1 MKIDAAP
8 ICLAATI
15 AFVQVC
21 ASPAT
26 AQVSSDGTFSTTINS
41 SDNRNFVIEQGDRAG
56 GNLFHSFREFSVPTG
71 GSAYFNNAAD
81 VQNIFAR
88 VTGGNISNIDGL
100 IRANGTANLFL
111 LNPSGILFG
120 PNAALNIG
128 GSFMGTTATSVRFAD
143 GVEFSA
149 HPTGTSLLTVSVP
162 IGLQMGQNPGA
173 ITVNNTGHRLI
184 SSRAAPPS
192 RGSTPVG
199 LSIARGNTLALIGGE
214 IISNGGV
221 LTASSGHIELGS
233 ASNGTVNLDA
243 SSPRLN
249 FGYTNVQ
256 QFGNIQLTRQSL
268 ADTTG
273 APAGSIHLQ
282 GRNISLSEG
291 SVALSNNQGNQDS
304 GDIAINASQS
314 LKLRGIGSSG
324 FANSFVQTTN
334 LGTGAGGDLVISA
347 PQVLLQ
353 DGAKINTSTFSVGV
367 GGNISVKAADSI
379 QAVGFSSVNLSIN
392 SGISAVTTSS
402 GGGRGGNLHVTTGRL
417 SIQDGAAIITTSS
430 GIGNAGNGT
439 VNAFELI
446 EVIGEDRLVASSL
459 AAPMLNRGRTGQL
472 TINTPRLR
480 VLEGG
485 SVVTTTLGAGNA
497 GSLEIN
503 APNEITVSG
512 RGAISGTPSRIGARA
527 ELLSPT
533 FQQIFHLPAFP
544 TGNSGSLIINTSRLN
559 ITDGAIVGVDHAGI
573 GNAGDL
579 RLNADTIL
587 LDRAGSLT
595 ASTRSGGG
603 GNIDL
608 HTHALTLRHGSTVI
622 ATANGAGNGGQIT
635 IAADTLDLLGN
646 SRIGTQAQ
654 GSGNAGTLNL
664 QVDRLT
670 LHQGQIGVESQ
681 GSGNAGRLAIHA
693 NSAQLSHS
701 SINAST
707 QTGQGGDVQLQV
719 RDRLQLADQSQ
730 ILANAQQSGRGGN
743 IRLTAAETTLQDS
756 SRIST
761 NARGS
766 AVGGQL
772 QLEGDRLSLSS
783 GSQITASTAGSGS
796 AGSLNIHATDAIS
809 LSGRNTRLA
818 AASTTNAAAGSIALQ
833 TPDLRL
839 SDRAAISVS
848 GAGRGGAGDLS
859 IDAGTIQLN
868 QQSVLEAQVA
878 GGNQG
883 NITLNANALLLRNR
897 STINTNATGTAS
909 GGNIRFNGNFLV
921 GLDNSDI
928 VARAQAGT
936 GGNINIA
943 ADTVVGI
950 VPRDTLTPDSDI
962 NASSQLG
969 LNGSVS
975 LSNPEVQPDSGLVE
989 LPENLVDASQQV
1001 AQTCAA
1007 TQASRFV
1014 ATGRGGIPENP
1025 TQALSSDRTWNDI
1038 RDLSAYSGAIAPTV
1052 NSASLTAQSPISE
1065 ATGFTVNSQGQV
1077 ELVATSESSRPSNPA
1092 PATCSP
1098 PPVQ

>member
-1 MKIDAAP
+1 MM
-8 ICLAATI
+8 LQMSR
-15 AFVQVC
+15 FVLLLPSLVLLGLLHSETVQ
-21 ASPAT
+21 
-26 AQVSSDGTFSTTINS
+26 AQVSADGTLSTTVTS
-41 SDNRNFVIEQGDRAG
+41 ADPRNFVIEQGDRAG
-56 GNLFHSFREFSVPTG
+56 GNLFHSFRQFSVPTG
-71 GSAYFNNAAD
+71 GSAYFNNAVD

-88 VTGGNISNIDGL
+88 VTGGNSSNIDGL

-120 PNAALNIG
+120 PNARLNIG
-128 GSFMGTTATSVRFAD
+128 GSFIGTTANSIRFAD

-149 HPTGTSLLTVSVP
+149 THPSEALLTVSTL
-162 IGLQMGQNPGA
+162 IGLQMGQNPGT
-173 ITVNNTGHRLI
+173 ITVQNTGHRLI
-184 SSRAAPPS
+184 ANRFAPPK
-192 RGSTPVG
+192 RGTTSDG
-199 LSIARGNTLALIGGE
+199 LKVTANHTLGLIGGE
-214 IISNGGV
+214 IRLEGGV
-221 LTASSGHIELGS
+221 LTAPSSHIELGS
-233 ASNGTVNLDA
+233 ASDGVVNLNLSSPMWGFDYTAVQQLGDIRFLRQALVDA
-243 SSPRLN
+243 S
-249 FGYTNVQ
+249 G
-256 QFGNIQLTRQSL
+256 
-268 ADTTG
+268 D
-273 APAGSIHLQ
+273 PAGSIHLQ
-282 GRNISLSEG
+282 GRDISLDEG
-291 SVALSNNQGNQDS
+291 SVAFLNSLGNQDS
-304 GDIAINASQS
+304 GDIIVNASES
-314 LKLRGIGSSG
+314 FELRGVGSYG
-324 FANSFVQTTN
+324 FTNSFLQTN
-334 LGTGAGGDLVISA
+334 SMGNGAGGDLVVSA

-353 DGAKINTSTFSVGV
+353 DGARILAQSASPGT
-367 GGNISVKAADSI
+367 GGNVFINAADSL
-379 QAVGFSSVNLSIN
+379 QLQ
-392 SGISAVTTSS
+392 GISSIEPSLYSALGSVALSA
-402 GGGRGGNLHVTTGRL
+402 GRGGNVRITTRHLRVQG
-417 SIQDGAAIITTSS
+417 GTAIINSTRGT
-430 GIGNAGNGT
+430 GTGGNGVIT
-439 VNAFELI
+439 ASELI
-446 EVIGEDRLVASSL
+446 EIIGENPTITSSL
-459 AAPMLNRGRTGQL
+459 AAVSFNRGNASQL
-472 TINTPRLR
+472 TVNTPRLR
-480 VLEGG
+480 VQDGG
-485 SVVTTTLGAGNA
+485 SVVTSTLGVGNA
-497 GSLEIN
+497 GSLRVNADEIM
-503 APNEITVSG
+503 VSG
-512 RGAISGTPSRIGARA
+512 RGAISGLPSRIGARA
-527 ELLSPT
+527 EILPPN
-533 FQQIFHLPAFP
+533 FQQLFHLPAFP
-544 TGNSGSLIINTSRLN
+544 TGNSGSLIINTSQLQ
-559 ITDGAIVGVDHAGI
+559 ITDGAIVGVDHAGV

-587 LDRAGSLT
+587 LDRAGSIT

-608 HTHALTLRHGSTVI
+608 HTNALTLRHGSTVL
-622 ATANGAGNGGQIT
+622 ATAGEAGNGGQIA

-681 GSGNAGRLAIHA
+681 GSGNAGRLTIDA
-693 NSAQLSHS
+693 NSVQLSHS
-701 SINAST
+701 LINAST

-743 IRLTAAETTLQDS
+743 IRITAVDTALQDS

-766 AVGGQL
+766 AVGGEL
-772 QLEGDRLSLSS
+772 QLEGDRFSLSS
-783 GSQITASTAGSGS
+783 GSQITASTAGSGR
-796 AGSLNIHATDAIS
+796 AGSLNIHATDGIS

-818 AASTTNAAAGSIALQ
+818 AASTTNAAAGSIFLQ
-833 TPDLRL
+833 TPDLQL

-848 GAGRGGAGDLS
+848 GAGRGGAGDL
-859 IDAGTIQLN
+859 TIQANMIDLD
-868 QQSVLEAQVA
+868 QQAALEAQVA

-909 GGNIRFNGNFLV
+909 GGNIRFNGNCLV

-928 VARAQAGT
+928 VARAQAGA

-950 VPRDTLTPDSDI
+950 APRDTLTPDSDI

-1007 TQASRFV
+1007 TSASRFV

-1038 RDLSAYSGAIAPTV
+1038 RDLSAYSSAIAGAID
-1052 NSASLTAQSPISE
+1052 SASLTVQSPIRE